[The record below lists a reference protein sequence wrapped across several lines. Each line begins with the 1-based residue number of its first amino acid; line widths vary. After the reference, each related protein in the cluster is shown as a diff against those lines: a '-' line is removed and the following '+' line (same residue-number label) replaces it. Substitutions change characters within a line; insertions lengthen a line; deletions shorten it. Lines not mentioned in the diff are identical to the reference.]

1 MKILRLSIKLL
12 TYYTVENILLVLY
25 NLVWNLIS
33 YFPKKKDTNLNR
45 KKFNYDTK
53 KNVGIFEQFHA

>member
-33 YFPKKKDTNLNR
+33 YFPKKDTNLNR